1 MPTGPPDQSPPVE
14 ADLGCPALDAL
25 AHHVSAL
32 AHLVTRPHD
41 ATLTEWIKAVRADD
55 LPAPHA
61 HVSSLERDLDA
72 VTAGLTL
79 PHSFRKGQRGL
90 ARRPAGVR
98 CGPPVA
104 SCPRPDG
111 SRRVRRLRPRPIA
124 TIWTMSSD
132 LLVSAVGGTTRRGL
146 AGALVVGDSLES
158 RVRQLPAVVVP
169 VAGEAFGS
177 WVADAADGRARRGG
191 PAAGLSGAGRVGP
204 RRVRG
209 RADADGGG

>member
-14 ADLGCPALDAL
+14 ADFGCPALDAL

-32 AHLVTRPHD
+32 AHLLTRPHD

-90 ARRPAGVR
+90 ARRLAGVR

-111 SRRVRRLRPRPIA
+111 SRRVRRLRA
-124 TIWTMSSD
+124 SSD
-132 LLVSAVGGTTRRGL
+132 RDDLDHVVGSSRFRRGRHDAAGPRGSAGRRRL
-146 AGALVVGDSLES
+146 AGIPGASA
-158 RVRQLPAVVVP
+158 P
-169 VAGEAFGS
+169 
-177 WVADAADGRARRGG
+177 GG
-191 PAAGLSGAGRVGP
+191 GGAGGW
-204 RRVRG
+204 
-209 RADADGGG
+209 